1 MKSSTYLL
9 ILLAALLILS
19 ACTRKDN
26 LTGTNW
32 SSLEAIT
39 FNDADAM
46 ISGYSY
52 PADSLASIQAMRKAL
67 LVGRWNSTEARSIL
81 RFTDI
86 PADSVISSYNSLM
99 NVKLELVLSGSSE
112 IETNPIKLQFYKVNT
127 AYNSDPFQIAA
138 EDLELIT
145 QSEYLVPAT
154 ITALDTVSVNLPF
167 DLLRQWQADADSS
180 GLNIMIAAAEEGFGD
195 GFVEIRL
202 STATNGSKLSWEYKE
217 TAEEEEYQS
226 YKRYAAK
233 NDYNLSYDDAEI
245 TPGVWRISNYR
256 PQRMYIDMQ
265 PDLGMFKYENGDQM
279 TESDLKKVSINKAEI
294 VLHIKDTA
302 SLSNAFSYS
311 FNALLIKNR
320 PETPELIPTEDMYL
334 PEFSTNIVN
343 ITLATADSAV
353 VDITPIIQAYVS
365 QKSFPDGT
373 LIEPNG
379 IILMSKYER
388 NDFGEIEFWHPMD
401 SGIPPEKMPY
411 IRIKYT
417 PPFL

>member
-1 MKSSTYLL
+1 
-9 ILLAALLILS
+9 
-19 ACTRKDN
+19 
-26 LTGTNW
+26 
-32 SSLEAIT
+32 
-39 FNDADAM
+39 
-46 ISGYSY
+46 
-52 PADSLASIQAMRKAL
+52 
-67 LVGRWNSTEARSIL
+67 
-81 RFTDI
+81 
-86 PADSVISSYNSLM
+86 
-99 NVKLELVLSGSSE
+99 
-112 IETNPIKLQFYKVNT
+112 
-127 AYNSDPFQIAA
+127 
-138 EDLELIT
+138 
-145 QSEYLVPAT
+145 
-154 ITALDTVSVNLPF
+154 
-167 DLLRQWQADADSS
+167 
-180 GLNIMIAAAEEGFGD
+180 
-195 GFVEIRL
+195 
-202 STATNGSKLSWEYKE
+202 
-217 TAEEEEYQS
+217 
-226 YKRYAAK
+226 
-233 NDYNLSYDDAEI
+233 
-245 TPGVWRISNYR
+245 
-256 PQRMYIDMQ
+256 
-265 PDLGMFKYENGDQM
+265 
-279 TESDLKKVSINKAEI
+279 ESDLKKVSINKAEI

-365 QKSFPDGT
+365 QKKFPDGT